1 MRGEAHVTGSISP
14 PRRRRWISSVAVAVA
29 AALTVTTSG
38 PFGVGGEA
46 EAAPA
51 PKRCDEKW
59 LGYKHRA
66 TPADSGIQG
75 SNQSY
80 SVSRVNEW
88 GKYFYDNP
96 FHAFDGLPEP
106 TAQKRKLAGDTDAD
120 IEKWKKKYERTGNI
134 KYRVLEI
141 YARYGKQLTSR
152 KRIKDFS
159 RWLDVR
165 LIGNEANRTKGDSFE
180 RKIVRDFKL
189 VGPDWICQKE
199 VQVRD
204 KNGKPVINPKTGK
217 PEIRRYDA
225 YNARTKEFVEFKSN
239 GKHETPQFRKDKLV
253 MRDPAYRDHKLRL
266 VTGEKTTRN
275 TINQYGKFNKE
286 LRNEG
291 GSPNR
296 VTVREQRN
304 DGLARWRPNQYTRFD
319 KVMNPNPHRVGTKGP
334 INDVAARTAKNPA
347 QAKVLQRLYNGANSG
362 GAFGRGPGGIDFT
375 TLELQYVGNPQ
386 KGKGIDY
393 SFQADYVPDPDAN
406 PGYGGQEKLQLAS
419 DSFFTWLALTPD
431 KFWVNLNPDQPD
443 TIMDS
448 KFAAT
453 DAGRV
458 LLEADLA
465 MKYDFAEAINPEK
478 REEAQLYWDTA
489 PRRDGIPCFPTVRF
503 WIEPK
508 PAKVREQNGGIYIL
522 DAPLHVDAEWLETDW
537 QAPGARDCDLTEPE
551 KRLSEESVR
560 RWIMPEVE
568 KRVNSNPEYAD
579 LRRVYASRVAAE
591 WVRQQ
596 DAKKATDFREII
608 NSNDV
613 SRWPLRGEN
622 ADWSKHEVWQQ
633 YMTTLREGIEWFELE
648 YGGKVYNQGAGG
660 VDFSKAPKRNVT
672 KVEFDTQHPRTA
684 ETTKTSQ
691 RTETAYLNTE
701 TAFLGG
707 TSAGNIDNGD
717 PDPDPEPEPSPTPSP
732 SDPPSTPPSN
742 PPTQPSTPGG
752 GGEDKPAP
760 PDQAGGDLPQTGA
773 NAAIRWLAA
782 AGAGLLAG
790 GVGLTWWL
798 RRRKTAP
805 KS

>member
-1 MRGEAHVTGSISP
+1 MTPSITP
-14 PRRRRWISSVAVAVA
+14 PRRRRWVSTVAVAVA
-29 AALTVTTSG
+29 AALTVTLTG
-38 PFGVGGEA
+38 PFGVGTEA
-46 EAAPA
+46 EAAQKPT
-51 PKRCDEKW
+51 RCDEKW
-59 LGYKHRA
+59 LGRKYDA
-66 TPADSGIQG
+66 PVAGSGIKG
-75 SNQSY
+75 KNQPY
-80 SVSRVNEW
+80 SVSPENEW
-88 GKYFYDNP
+88 GDYFYDNP
-96 FHAFDGLPEP
+96 NHAFDGLAAPTPEK
-106 TAQKRKLAGDTDAD
+106 QKLAGNTKAD
-120 IEKWKKKYERTGNI
+120 INKWKARYEKTGNI

-141 YARYGKQLTSR
+141 YARYGRQLKSGN
-152 KRIKDFS
+152 RIRDFS

-165 LIGNEANRTKGDSFE
+165 LIGNEANRTKGDGFE

-189 VGPDWICQKE
+189 VGPDWICQKT
-199 VQVRD
+199 VRVRD
-204 KNGKPVINPKTGK
+204 PKTGK
-217 PEIRRYDA
+217 LVNRTYDA
-225 YNARTKEFVEFKSN
+225 YNAKTKELVEFKSN
-239 GKHETPQFRKDKLV
+239 GKHEADQFRRDKEV
-253 MRDPAYRDHKLRL
+253 MRKPGYRDHRLRL
-266 VTGEKTTRN
+266 ITGEKTTRN
-275 TINQYGKFNKE
+275 TVNQYGKLNKE
-286 LRNEG
+286 LENERG
-291 GSPNR
+291 KTNQ

-304 DGLARWRPNQYTRFD
+304 NGLARWRPNQYTRFD
-319 KVMNPNPHRVGTKGP
+319 KIMNPDPSRVGTKGP
-334 INDVAARTAKNPA
+334 INDVARRSGRTPERAR
-347 QAKVLQRLYNGANSG
+347 QLQRLYNGANSG

-386 KGKGIDY
+386 RGKGIDY
-393 SFQADYVPDPDAN
+393 SFRADYVPDPDVD
-406 PGYGGQEKLQLAS
+406 PGYGGAEKLQLAS
-419 DSFFTWLALTPD
+419 DAFFTWLALTPD

-448 KFAAT
+448 TFAST

-522 DAPLHVDAEWLETDW
+522 DAPLRVDAEWLETDW
-537 QAPGARDCDLTEPE
+537 QAPGARECDLTEPE

-568 KRVNSNPEYAD
+568 KRVNNNPEYAD

-622 ADWSKHEVWQQ
+622 VDWSKHEVWQR
-633 YMTTLREGIEWFELE
+633 YMETLREGIEWFELE

-660 VDFSKAPKRNVT
+660 VDFSQAPKRNVT

-691 RTETAYLNTE
+691 RTETAYRNTE

-717 PDPDPEPEPSPTPSP
+717 PDPDPEPEPSPTPPP
-732 SDPPSTPPSN
+732 SDPPTSSPSN
-742 PPTQPSTPGG
+742 PPTQPSAPGG
-752 GGEDKPAP
+752 GGADGGDTPAP

-782 AGAGLLAG
+782 AGAGLLAV

-798 RRRKTAP
+798 RRRKTA
-805 KS
+805 SEG